1 MHLLTRAIEAS
12 VDCRL
17 VGMLGAVSSR
27 IERCFMTSWAAIE
40 RGWVGEKG
48 EGETDPQHVRQDSTR

>member
-17 VGMLGAVSSR
+17 VGRLGAAPSR
-27 IERCFMTSWAAIE
+27 IQRCFMTSWAAIE

-48 EGETDPQHVRQDSTR
+48 EGGTDRQHGMQDSTR